1 MADMQQTRADATK
14 SPSANQRNL
23 PGTWPPNIQ
32 TSPLPQTLEC
42 ASEEQPRMRL
52 SDEPAPVLD
61 GEKHH
66 GDLLFA
72 LADSPVLRSI
82 ISWCGDQRVAPEQT
96 LLLLSLLKDML
107 LQYQRDRLTGLHAR
121 QAFLALAEQQLKA
134 ANRSMEPVLFFFAD
148 LDHLK
153 SINDSLGHPEGDLAL
168 ADAADILRRTFRGS
182 DIIARIG
189 GDEFVV
195 LAMEAAENAEALR
208 ARLKKQLHAHNAK
221 RQRPCELSMSV
232 GTACYD
238 PASPCSLDE
247 LLARADADMYREK
260 RKKRARG
267 SPSQIRRAST

>member
-1 MADMQQTRADATK
+1 MADLQQTRVDAAK

-23 PGTWPPNIQ
+23 PGTGPPNIE

-42 ASEEQPRMRL
+42 ASEEQLRMHL

-61 GEKHH
+61 GEKRHD
-66 GDLLFA
+66 DLLFV
-72 LADSPVLRSI
+72 LADSPILRSI
-82 ISWCGDQRVAPEQT
+82 ISWCEEQRVARAQA
-96 LLLLSLLKDML
+96 LHLMSLLKDML

-148 LDHLK
+148 VDHLK

-168 ADAADILRRTFRGS
+168 ADSADILRRTFRGS

-195 LAMEAAENAEALR
+195 LAMEAAGNAEALK
-208 ARLKKQLHAHNAK
+208 ARLKKQLHAHNAE
-221 RQRPCELSMSV
+221 RQRPCELSISV

-267 SPSQIRRAST
+267 RPSQMRRARS